1 MGESSSGS
9 DLFDKLAHEFA
20 ERYRHGERPALSE
33 YTDRFPDLA
42 EEIREL
48 FPALVAMEQFGDDVQ
63 SRSDHAAGQSSR
75 ASPMPEQL
83 GDYRIVREIGRGGMG
98 IVYEA
103 VQQSLGRRVALKV
116 LSHDRPLGPV
126 QLIRFEREA
135 RAAALMHHSNIV
147 PIFGVGE
154 DKGFHYYAMQYIQGQ
169 SVDAVVR
176 DVIRLRRDGADGRAV
191 APSESDSMSANLAV
205 RLLTQRL
212 GAQPLTADVTKVI
225 SQLVEKPTVT
235 HAPVDPSTHDEWSRV
250 DERSSSSSIGGRKE
264 ARYFRN
270 VARLGVQAAEALA
283 YAHGHG
289 ILHRDIKPANLLL
302 DRSGTIWVTDF
313 GLAKADGTE
322 ELTSPGD
329 VVGTLRYLA
338 PERFQG
344 KADARSDIY
353 SLGLTLY
360 EMVTFKR
367 AFPASQRAHLVR
379 TILHDEPAH
388 PRKLVPQIPRDL
400 ETIILKAIAK
410 NPSDRFATAGELA
423 RDLGRFVAGRPIHCR
438 RVFLPERIWRWSQ
451 RNRAQAVLA
460 LLAMLLTCIL
470 VIGSTAAAWTYRKQ
484 RNAVQLEEHKTR
496 AELGRSLL
504 LRARATRHSRQ
515 PGRRSDALQSLRTA
529 AQIAHEF
536 GAPAEHLAELRDEA
550 IAALALT
557 DDQIVQVWQGFGV
570 SPPRAAYSIDADRY
584 VVLGSNGS
592 IHVHRLSDRSEL
604 RVMGLDRPLARY
616 SIRFVPGG
624 RFVCVEAGAA
634 QTELWDLERGE
645 VPAAWP
651 ADVRSAVPRADGKQV
666 AALRSSGELQ
676 VYDLPAATLSSRC
689 LLGVA
694 VPSSLAPESM
704 SLAENGRHLALIPP
718 DQSHVCVYEV
728 SSGRVICDLKTP
740 SEPLVEAVAL
750 SRDARLLAVNHDRA
764 ISVHEVGNGEQLA
777 LLQGHH
783 SMAVTFA
790 FQPAGDLLTSQSWD
804 GTTRL
809 WDPLRG
815 RLLVTLWGALVDWA
829 GSGSQLAIVRDQ
841 DLTLHQLASGDVR
854 RTTDCRMVSDRAQ
867 RAGNFPLSVAYSPDG
882 QLIAS
887 SVPPGV
893 VVIRASDGLELAF
906 LPIGPCDQ
914 ALFLSDETLLTYNE
928 RGLCR
933 WPVRPLAG
941 GRLRLGPPEPLGLPD
956 QGTGFEYSGLAASA
970 SGRLVGVTL
979 RGQGGAV
986 LLDADRPWRR
996 TWLTPHEGAS
1006 SLAISPDGRWA
1017 ATTGRATSPDGR
1029 LLKVW
1034 DAATGKLL
1042 VQIPVGVAK
1051 VAFSLDGRWL
1061 GVGATRWFGIEGEA
1075 RYRFFR
1081 TGSWAPGP
1089 EFDHGIEN
1097 GIAPLA
1103 FHPSGRIAAIRDSYL
1118 SWIQYRSRLRI
1129 VDLETGGVLAALE
1142 APEDANTYEVKFSP
1156 DGRFLA
1162 AAQTDHRVDVW
1173 DLSRVRSHLEELGVA
1188 PGIPDL
1194 FAGTASADAGP
1205 PVQRIEVEGID
1216 RASLRLLAAR
1226 QTLRRAW
1233 FDFRVLLD
1241 SDLTSA
1247 EALFGRGIRWARM
1260 GQWRLAAAD
1269 YTRAFIFEPPDSP
1282 ARRFE
1287 HAVLC
1292 AAAGDVAGYRS
1303 ARDYMLA
1310 LFGKTN
1316 APAWLEYGA
1325 HAWVIAPEGP
1335 EAKAQALQLA
1345 EQRASA
1351 MSNRWSDHVLGLAR
1365 YRAGHFKDA
1374 DAGLQASLVRD
1385 PRWDGHVMN
1394 WLVIAMTQKQLGH
1407 SDESLRWLDRAETW
1421 VSSRVR
1427 GRPGG
1432 LERAVPEN
1440 WHWRDGI
1447 LLHLLLNE
1455 ARAVIGQRSPDAR
1468 PGRITP

>member
-1 MGESSSGS
+1 
-9 DLFDKLAHEFA
+9 
-20 ERYRHGERPALSE
+20 
-33 YTDRFPDLA
+33 
-42 EEIREL
+42 
-48 FPALVAMEQFGDDVQ
+48 MEQFGDDVQ
-63 SRSDHAAGQSSR
+63 SRSDHAAGPSSR
-75 ASPMPEQL
+75 AAPMPEQL

-116 LSHDRPLGPV
+116 LSRDRPLGPI

-176 DVIRLRRDGADGRAV
+176 DVIRLRLDGADGRV
-191 APSESDSMSANLAV
+191 ISQNDSDSMSANLAA

-212 GAQPLTADVTKVI
+212 GAQPLPTDVTKVI
-225 SQLVEKPTVT
+225 PQLVDKRAET
-235 HAPVDPSTHDEWSRV
+235 HSTLDPSSHDACPPVDEY
-250 DERSSSSSIGGRKE
+250 SSSSSFSARKE

-313 GLAKADGTE
+313 GLAKADGTD

-379 TILHDEPAH
+379 TILQDEPPR

-400 ETIILKAIAK
+400 ETIVLKAIAK
-410 NPSDRFATAGELA
+410 NPSDRFASAGELA
-423 RDLGRFVAGRPIHCR
+423 RDLDRFVAGRPIHCR

-504 LRARATRHSRQ
+504 LRARATRRSRQ
-515 PGRRSDALQSLRTA
+515 PGRRSDALQNLRDA
-529 AQIAHEF
+529 AKIAHEV
-536 GAPAEHLAELRDEA
+536 GAPAEHFEELRDEA

-557 DDQIVQVWQGFGV
+557 DDQAVQVRQGFGV
-570 SPPRAAYSIDADRY
+570 APPRAAYSIDADRY
-584 VVLGSNGS
+584 AVLGQDDS
-592 IHVHRLSDRSEL
+592 IHVHRLSDRSEV
-604 RVMGLDRPLARY
+604 RVVGLSRRVPRF

-624 RFVCVEAGAA
+624 RFVCVEAGPA
-634 QTELWDLERGE
+634 QTELWDLVLGQI
-645 VPAAWP
+645 PAAWP
-651 ADVRSAVPRADGKQV
+651 ADVHCAVPRPDGRQV
-666 AALRSSGELQ
+666 AALRSSGELC
-676 VYDLPAATLSSRC
+676 VFELPAVTESSRC
-689 LLGVA
+689 QLGAA
-694 VPSSLAPESM
+694 VPNRVAPAWM
-704 SLAENGRHLALIPP
+704 SLAENGLRLALIDP
-718 DQSHVCVYEV
+718 DQSRASVYEV
-728 SSGRVICDLKTP
+728 KNGRTVCDLKAPTG
-740 SEPLVEAVAL
+740 SFIEALAL
-750 SRDARLLAVNHDRA
+750 SRDGRLLAVNHDRT

-783 SMAVTFA
+783 AGALTFE
-790 FQPAGDLLTSQSWD
+790 FQPAGDLLASLSWD

-815 RLLVTLWGALVDWA
+815 RQLVTLWGSLLDWTKDGSLV
-829 GSGSQLAIVRDQ
+829 AIFRDQ
-841 DLTLHQLASGDVR
+841 DLTLHQLSASDVR
-854 RTTDCRMVSDRAQ
+854 TTIDCRLVDDRSTKATS
-867 RAGNFPLSVAYSPDG
+867 FPWGVAYSPDG
-882 QLIAS
+882 QLIAIPA
-887 SVPPGV
+887 PPGV
-893 VVIRASDGLELAF
+893 VVARASDRVELAF

-914 ALFLSDETLLTYNE
+914 ALFLPDGTLLTYQD

-933 WPVRPLAG
+933 WPIRRLEG
-941 GRLRLGPPEPLGLPD
+941 DRLRLGPPDPLAVPD
-956 QGTGFEYSGLAASA
+956 QGPGFAFTGLSASA
-970 SGRLVGVTL
+970 NGRLVGVTL
-979 RGQGGAV
+979 PRRGGAMV
-986 LLDADRPWRR
+986 IELDRPWRR
-996 TWLTPHEGAS
+996 NLLVPHEGAA

-1017 ATTGRATSPDGR
+1017 ATTGRFGSSDG
-1029 LLKVW
+1029 LQLKVW
-1034 DAATGKLL
+1034 DTATGKLEF
-1042 VQIPVGVAK
+1042 QTAVGNGK
-1051 VAFSLDGRWL
+1051 VAFSPDGKWL
-1061 GVGATRWFGIEGEA
+1061 GVGPARWFGTAESA
-1075 RYRFFR
+1075 RYRFFN
-1081 TGSWAPGP
+1081 TGTWTPGP
-1089 EFDHGIEN
+1089 EFDHGVEN
-1097 GIAPLA
+1097 GIAPLT
-1103 FHPSGRIAAIRDSYL
+1103 FHPSGRIVAIRDSYR
-1118 SWIQYRSRLRI
+1118 SWMQYRSRLRL
-1129 VDLETGGVLAALE
+1129 VDIETSNVLASLE

-1162 AAQTDHRVDVW
+1162 TAQTDHRVDVW
-1173 DLSRVRSHLEELGVA
+1173 DLSRVRSRLEELGLA
-1188 PGIPDL
+1188 TGIPDL
-1194 FAGTASADAGP
+1194 FGGASSSIAAP
-1205 PVQRIEVEGID
+1205 PVRQIEVVGTD
-1216 RASLRLLAAR
+1216 AASLRLLPAR

-1233 FDFRVLLD
+1233 FDIRVLLD
-1241 SDLTSA
+1241 SDLTNA
-1247 EALFGRGIRWARM
+1247 DALFQRGVRWATM

-1269 YTRAFIFEPPDSP
+1269 YTRAFTFEPPDSP
-1282 ARRFE
+1282 FRRFE

-1292 AAAGDVAGYRS
+1292 AAAGDAAGYRF
-1303 ARDYMLA
+1303 ACDHMLA
-1310 LFGKTN
+1310 MLGKTHGQ
-1316 APAWLEYGA
+1316 AWLEYGA
-1325 HAWVIAPEGP
+1325 HAWVVAPEGT
-1335 EAKAQALQLA
+1335 AKKAQALKLA
-1345 EQRASA
+1345 EQRAAA
-1351 MSNRWSDHVLGLAR
+1351 MPNRWSDHVLGLAR
-1365 YRAGHFKDA
+1365 YRAGHFKEA
-1374 DAGLQASLVRD
+1374 DSVLQASLVRD
-1385 PRWDGHVMN
+1385 PRWDGHVVD
-1394 WLVIAMTQKQLGH
+1394 WLVIAMAQKQLGGP
-1407 SDESLRWLDRAETW
+1407 DESRRWLERAETW
-1421 VSSRVR
+1421 VSARLR

-1432 LERAVPEN
+1432 LDSAIPEN

-1447 LLHLLLNE
+1447 LLHLLLRE
-1455 ARAVIGQRSPDAR
+1455 ARAVFSESSTGDRS
-1468 PGRITP
+1468 GRKTP